1 MREELQVNEYKQK
14 QMEGQMAEL
23 DFAKEKMIQREESRE
38 SLLDVLEQKSRKLE
52 RELELNEQLASTAK
66 READAFR

>member
-1 MREELQVNEYKQK
+1 MESQV
-14 QMEGQMAEL
+14 AEL

-52 RELELNEQLASTAK
+52 RELELNE
-66 READAFR
+66 